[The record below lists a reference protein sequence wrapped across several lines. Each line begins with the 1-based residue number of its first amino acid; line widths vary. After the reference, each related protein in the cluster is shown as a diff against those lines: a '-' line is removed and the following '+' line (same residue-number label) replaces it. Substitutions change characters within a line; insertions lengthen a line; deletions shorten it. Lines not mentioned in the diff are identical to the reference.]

1 MPYAKIFNP
10 FKKSQD
16 MKIVEQQ
23 PKPLKHDWFPGLNAL
38 RFIAA
43 ALVIVMHVHNNQGI
57 SGLPQL
63 PAFPV
68 LFKGLYAVSFFFV
81 LSGFLITY
89 LLLKEDHK
97 TGTISIRNFYLRR
110 VFRIWPLY
118 FIVIAAGT
126 FFYWKLVPQLGLKY
140 DDNYSHAL
148 AITLYSFFL
157 ANVMNSLYHVGGILH
172 VTWSVAVEEQFY
184 LFWAPL
190 SKRFI
195 KKLPLLIAIVSLIS
209 LAVNILNTLNVF
221 HYSDGIKQVISTLQF
236 HYMGMGA
243 GFAWL
248 VFHHKSKLLE
258 LKVFSSRFLQLI
270 LTSLIIGFFFFYQK
284 TVIGEVLIPLPL
296 GLLFGWLIVNVS
308 VNERRIFTLEHPVLN
323 YLGKV
328 SYGIYM
334 YHMFVV
340 YGVSFLFAKV
350 TVLQSVPVVYFIS
363 FYGLVFLI
371 ATGLA
376 SLSYYIIELPV
387 LGLNKIF
394 TRKKSDTLVLKAA

>member
-1 MPYAKIFNP
+1 MPHFTIPNP
-10 FKKSQD
+10 FKKR
-16 MKIVEQQ
+16 
-23 PKPLKHDWFPGLNAL
+23 KPLRIAEPQTQITKHDWFPGLNAL

-43 ALVIVMHVHNNQGI
+43 ALVIIMHVHNNQGI
-57 SGLPQL
+57 AGLPQL

-81 LSGFLITY
+81 LSGFLITF
-89 LLLKEDHK
+89 LLLKENNK

-118 FIVIAAGT
+118 FIVIAAGA
-126 FFYWKLVPQLGLKY
+126 FFYWQLVPQLGLKY

-157 ANVMNSLYHVGGILH
+157 ANVMNSIYHVGGILH

-195 KKLPLLIAIVSLIS
+195 KKLPVLIAVVSLFS
-209 LAVNILNTLNVF
+209 LAVNIVNTLNVF
-221 HYSDGIKQVISTLQF
+221 HYPDEVKQVISTLQF
-236 HYMGMGA
+236 HYMGIGA

-248 VFHHKSKLLE
+248 VFHHKKQLLA
-258 LKVFSSRFLQLI
+258 LKVFSNRMLQAG
-270 LTSLIIGFFFFYQK
+270 LTILIIGFFLFYQK
-284 TVIGEVLIPLPL
+284 TVLGEVLIPLPL

-308 VNERRIFTLEHPVLN
+308 VNEKRIFTLEHPVLH

-340 YGVSFLFAKV
+340 YAVSFLFAKV
-350 TVLQSVPVVYFIS
+350 TVLQSVPVVYFMS
-363 FYGLVFLI
+363 FYGLVFLV

-387 LGLNKIF
+387 LGLNKVF
-394 TRKKSDTLVLKAA
+394 TKKPDSKLVLKAA